1 MIAPVRN
8 AYAQRV
14 AGSRVAAGARNV
26 AKTSDTPNIETT
38 APSKRTG
45 AQEESLLRE
54 GAEGLEAA
62 LAADNGEG
70 TSKPR
75 QRRRRSDEFTDM
87 VDGSLAWTARV
98 RAAAEAYRYT
108 IEKLD
113 KSERRLSPGDIYDA
127 PS

>member
-62 LAADNGEG
+62 VVANNGEG
-70 TSKPR
+70 SSKR
-75 QRRRRSDEFTDM
+75 QRRQRRDKFTDM
-87 VDGSLAWTARV
+87 VEGSLAWTARV
-98 RAAAEAYRYT
+98 RTAAEAYRYT

-113 KSERRLSPGDIYDA
+113 KSERRLNPGDIYDA